1 MKIVVFSAIFLYI
14 QIIFKFLDICYIEN
28 TIEAIVKLMQDDSL
42 SVRMKVSW
50 ALANITDVLVV
61 NM

>member
-1 MKIVVFSAIFLYI
+1 MAHSFTFP
-14 QIIFKFLDICYIEN
+14 DICYIEN
-28 TIEAIVKLMQDDSL
+28 TIEAIIKLMQDDSL
-42 SVRMKVSW
+42 PVRIKVSW

>member
-1 MKIVVFSAIFLYI
+1 MA
-14 QIIFKFLDICYIEN
+14 KFLDFIHLNKMFFYSMSDICYIEN
-28 TIEAIVKLMQDDSL
+28 TIEAIIKLMQDDSL
-42 SVRMKVSW
+42 SVRIKVSW

>member
-1 MKIVVFSAIFLYI
+1 MDNSFLY
-14 QIIFKFLDICYIEN
+14 FVDICFIGN
-28 TIEAIVKLMQDDSL
+28 TIESIVQLIQDDSL
-42 SVRMKVSW
+42 SVRIKVSW